1 MSSGNLSEILF
12 DLFPSKVSAD
22 AAKAPEIIREL
33 QAFWKFLQ
41 REFHLENAAGCLKML
56 DDKAARRLEKE
67 MSNPANFGMAKSF
80 VMMGKARGFDMAT
93 EEGMNKWMVTYNAEL
108 AQGTGPR
115 IPLPAPSFSI
125 YQGGSATQSRNKTR
139 RKIARDSRKK
149 NRRKR

>member
-22 AAKAPEIIREL
+22 AGEAPEIIREL

-41 REFHLENAAGCLKML
+41 REFHLENAAGCLKLL
-56 DDKAARRLEKE
+56 DDKATRRLEKE
-67 MSNPANFGMAKSF
+67 MSNPANFGIAKSF
-80 VMMGKARGFDMAT
+80 VMMGKERGFDMAT
-93 EEGMNKWMVTYNAEL
+93 EEGINKWMVTYNAEL

-115 IPLPAPSFSI
+115 VPLPAPSFSI
-125 YQGGSATQSRNKTR
+125 YQGGSATQSR

-149 NRRKR
+149 NRRKK